1 MERIQF
7 LLMSDFSNHS
17 IFRSI
22 FFISLTSWDLFYKL
36 DLTNFLLFGLCM
48 MKLCHFI
55 ISVHSVNRCK
65 LSSNRSLHWPCCTK
79 TYLHGVNN
87 NIS

>member
-22 FFISLTSWDLFYKL
+22 FFISLSSCDLLYKL
-36 DLTNFLLFGLCM
+36 ELTNFLLFGLCM
-48 MKLCHFI
+48 VELYHFI
-55 ISVHSVNRCK
+55 ISVRSVSRCE
-65 LSSNRSLHWPCCTK
+65 LSSNRSLHLSCCTK
-79 TYLHGVNN
+79 TYCME
-87 NIS
+87 